1 MAQAERRGAAVT
13 GVWPGDLRCAPSHEH
28 YVEVVVA
35 AGGQFDRR
43 FDLACEVALHVS
55 SRLTYIDSC
64 PVTPKNSTALWEP

>member
-43 FDLACEVALHVS
+43 FDLACEVALHKRGFRVTGW
-55 SRLTYIDSC
+55 LT
-64 PVTPKNSTALWEP
+64 TAAEVLWRSQW